1 MRKIRLIIVEDE
13 PAILNGITRLVK
25 KLDELP
31 LEIAGTYGSG
41 EDALRDLKTARPD
54 IVMTDVQMP
63 VMSGLELI
71 DAIKQKGYEA
81 EYLILSGYA
90 EFEYVQKALKLS
102 VSNYLLKSPRLSEL
116 KEALSAV
123 CDKVRNTWYARK
135 RQFFQ
140 NLIFQQYVDPE
151 EMEISSARVY
161 LCLLGPYL
169 EGSHGEL
176 KLNAEE
182 WSSKK
187 IREYLQNATK
197 KDCWDIWI
205 FGGHYPNMKVM
216 VVLDEEEE
224 HLMPEMLYRL
234 VEQQAEPTGLSL
246 TMAASEKTKE
256 LAKLPNL
263 ADGCLRHLKKRILF
277 GKNQLI
283 FCKEDTVQI
292 QDVLS
297 KEDQDML
304 YQALST
310 TRADLMV
317 KQYRYF
323 GEKWKQNS
331 NSQAEC
337 TAMTESIIRE
347 ICRQILKTNHI
358 DIEPDALKKA
368 GSNAVRAQSLE
379 TYLSQNCSLIE
390 ELYTSFVSLSA
401 DNQIGQVVELLWD
414 YLKTNY
420 SSDPDVNG
428 FARNYGYHPVYLIT
442 QFSKLK
448 GISPTKLIIQLRIE
462 RAKKLLKSSEM
473 SLKEIAE
480 NVGYGDVSY
489 FSRSFK
495 EHEGISPS
503 AYRKM

>member
-277 GKNQLI
+277 GK
-283 FCKEDTVQI
+283 
-292 QDVLS
+292 
-297 KEDQDML
+297 
-304 YQALST
+304 
-310 TRADLMV
+310 
-317 KQYRYF
+317 
-323 GEKWKQNS
+323 
-331 NSQAEC
+331 
-337 TAMTESIIRE
+337 
-347 ICRQILKTNHI
+347 
-358 DIEPDALKKA
+358 
-368 GSNAVRAQSLE
+368 
-379 TYLSQNCSLIE
+379 
-390 ELYTSFVSLSA
+390 TS
-401 DNQIGQVVELLWD
+401 
-414 YLKTNY
+414 
-420 SSDPDVNG
+420 
-428 FARNYGYHPVYLIT
+428 
-442 QFSKLK
+442 
-448 GISPTKLIIQLRIE
+448 
-462 RAKKLLKSSEM
+462 
-473 SLKEIAE
+473 
-480 NVGYGDVSY
+480 
-489 FSRSFK
+489 
-495 EHEGISPS
+495 
-503 AYRKM
+503 